1 MHNEMLKLYED
12 FKLHKG
18 ELSHSDGIF
27 TYVAPDSIHS
37 WHTVLAN
44 GIREAKDCVAL
55 YNGGAVSKVQVEKE
69 DLNNRRFYIRLKA
82 CLYIWKKYVC
92 GIEIYVNGKL
102 VHKNDEEFMENVNL
116 GWPVMYYPIDSSV
129 LSEGE
134 NIIEIKQTT
143 FENSILV
150 AEADLLRKYPP

>member
-1 MHNEMLKLYED
+1 MHNEILKLYED

-69 DLNNRRFYIRLKA
+69 DLNQALASRLGHGS
-82 CLYIWKKYVC
+82 L
-92 GIEIYVNGKL
+92 L
-102 VHKNDEEFMENVNL
+102 VQ
-116 GWPVMYYPIDSSV
+116 G
-129 LSEGE
+129 EGVE
-134 NIIEIKQTT
+134 T
-143 FENSILV
+143 
-150 AEADLLRKYPP
+150 